1 LGIRP
6 ALLFSH
12 GFDGVVWNMQVAE
25 KAGML
30 IIEVRN
36 AEKKHVSF
44 AALDLSTNRF
54 LWENVQFDEP
64 WWINLSAVRGDVI
77 LLTHYTEAANP
88 DQKSLLAYSISG
100 RKLLWWQ
107 NDFSLVSVND
117 IAVAGYSQKYGV
129 KPLVLDI
136 FTGKVINGDTL
147 ESPAQNLSVIR
158 PLHYREGESGFETVK
173 KYLMRIGE
181 KELISGVDYLE
192 HAGFVVLS
200 VYVQE
205 DGLANFLIVLDQE
218 GTMVLREKAGGNL
231 KGIGI
236 DTFFI
241 LEGSLFFVKNKRE
254 LLRYKLI
261 DKTVGIDRCIFSSAS
276 GREGFYRGGDD

>member
-30 IIEVRN
+30 IIEIRN
-36 AEKKHVSF
+36 AEKKRVSF

-54 LWENVQFDEP
+54 LWEHVEFDEP

-77 LLTHYTEAANP
+77 LLTHYTEATNP
-88 DQKSLLAYSISG
+88 DQKSLLAYSIGG

-147 ESPAQNLSVIR
+147 
-158 PLHYREGESGFETVK
+158 
-173 KYLMRIGE
+173 
-181 KELISGVDYLE
+181 
-192 HAGFVVLS
+192 
-200 VYVQE
+200 
-205 DGLANFLIVLDQE
+205 
-218 GTMVLREKAGGNL
+218 
-231 KGIGI
+231 
-236 DTFFI
+236 
-241 LEGSLFFVKNKRE
+241 
-254 LLRYKLI
+254 
-261 DKTVGIDRCIFSSAS
+261 
-276 GREGFYRGGDD
+276 

>member
-12 GFDGVVWNMQVAE
+12 GFEGVVWNMQVAE

-54 LWENVQFDEP
+54 LWENVEFDEP
-64 WWINLSAVRGDVI
+64 WWINLSAVRDDVI

-136 FTGKVINGDTL
+136 FTGKVTNGDTL

-181 KELISGVDYLE
+181 KEIVSGVDYLE

-218 GTMVLREKAGGNL
+218 GTVVLREKAGGNL

-261 DKTVGIDRCIFSSAS
+261 
-276 GREGFYRGGDD
+276 